1 MTARL
6 EAKANLPADVP
17 ASKRADYLH
26 NWEVV
31 TKGTGRL
38 MLLAGDQKV
47 EHLNDDFV
55 GDSAEG
61 PIATDDADP
70 EHLFRIAAQG
80 TIGCFATQ
88 FGLIA
93 RYGLDYGA
101 VPYLVKINSKTH
113 LVKTSQR
120 DPRSLAWVTMEDVL
134 RLREAGLKIVGVGFT
149 VYPGSEFEAEQIREA
164 ARVCLDAHQQGLIAV
179 VWIYPRGV
187 AVVKEQDPHLLAGAA
202 GLGAA
207 LGADFC
213 KVNFAKPE
221 DGRSAAESFKEA
233 VRAAGRTR
241 VITAGG
247 GSTDVATFLQTLH
260 DQIFI
265 SGASGSATGRNIHQK
280 DLESAIRMTKAISS
294 ITYGGF
300 NVDAAMAVFEGGL
313 EYSI

>member
-1 MTARL
+1 MSSKQSRC
-6 EAKANLPADVP
+6 AKLPA
-17 ASKRADYLH
+17 
-26 NWEVV
+26 
-31 TKGTGRL
+31 
-38 MLLAGDQKV
+38 
-47 EHLNDDFV
+47 
-55 GDSAEG
+55 SA
-61 PIATDDADP
+61 
-70 EHLFRIAAQG
+70 
-80 TIGCFATQ
+80 
-88 FGLIA
+88 
-93 RYGLDYGA
+93 
-101 VPYLVKINSKTH
+101 
-113 LVKTSQR
+113 
-120 DPRSLAWVTMEDVL
+120 W
-134 RLREAGLKIVGVGFT
+134 
-149 VYPGSEFEAEQIREA
+149 
-164 ARVCLDAHQQGLIAV
+164 DAHQQGLIAV

-280 DLESAIRMTKAISS
+280 GPGVSHSHDESDQLDHLWRIQTSTRLWP
-294 ITYGGF
+294 F
-300 NVDAAMAVFEGGL
+300 FEGGL